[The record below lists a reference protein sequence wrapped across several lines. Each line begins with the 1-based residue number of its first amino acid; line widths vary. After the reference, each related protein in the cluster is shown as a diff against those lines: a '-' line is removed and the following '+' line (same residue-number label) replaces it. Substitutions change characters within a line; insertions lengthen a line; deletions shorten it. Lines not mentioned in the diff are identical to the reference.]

1 MEALPEVETYRD
13 PLSIPLPDD
22 PRQYPHPE
30 SEQWNDPD
38 WRAEWLDGLT
48 DDELNQMTPR
58 EKGQRLKAYAFGSGY
73 STYGI
78 NAHHYTVACD
88 FFGRVGLSPLPAP
101 QMFAIGAELTKG
113 NYGHATL

>member
-1 MEALPEVETYRD
+1 MTNTYRD
-13 PLSIPLPDD
+13 PLIEPLPDD
-22 PRQYPHPE
+22 SHQYPHPE

-48 DDELNQMTPR
+48 DEELNQMTPR

-73 STYGI
+73 STYGVT
-78 NAHHYTVACD
+78 AHHYTVACD